1 MINDS
6 RKSVQCDFDWNVANQ
21 KVILHNDESATPI
34 IFMVKAL
41 FLQPISMG
49 CLPMHLFFKA
59 FNKPQQLDIQTMLVV
74 IGYQAIQARSMQM
87 K

>member
-1 MINDS
+1 MLKEVDYYM
-6 RKSVQCDFDWNVANQ
+6 QLDGLTPPD
-21 KVILHNDESATPI
+21 DESATPI